1 MFSNSCNLNFQCFA
15 PKRDTGSDSELLPNN
30 MNREPVIL
38 NVYDMVI
45 DFKSQHKSFEVMKK
59 IINYTQYNIYF
70 I

>member
-45 DFKSQHKSFEVMKK
+45 TFINQHKSFVNKL
-59 IINYTQYNIYF
+59 
-70 I
+70 

>member
-45 DFKSQHKSFEVMKK
+45 TFF
-59 IINYTQYNIYF
+59 
-70 I
+70 